1 MELRKVFALRGP
13 NIWANFSVLEAW
25 VDLGPWKDS
34 PSDSM
39 PGFNDRLM
47 AWLPTMIEHR
57 CGIGERGGFFQRLRT
72 GTYLA
77 HILEHVTLELQT
89 LAGSDVG
96 YGKARELLGEGYY
109 KVAVEYEVEELAR
122 AALETGRRLLM
133 AAILDQS
140 FDVEAEVVLLR
151 KVYQKHSLG
160 PSTKAIVDAAAA
172 RGIPWR
178 RLNTGSLVQ
187 FGHGVKQRRIVAAQT
202 DRTGAVAEEI
212 AQDKDLTRDLLS
224 AAGIPIPCGRPVDDA
239 ADAQAAAEEIGL
251 PVVVKPRFGNQ
262 GRGVAV
268 NLRTLEQVAAAYVAA
283 CEESSNIVVE
293 KFAPGDDF
301 RVLVVGDRVIA
312 AAKRVPAQVFGD
324 GNRSISQLID
334 EVNRDPRRGEDHA
347 TSLSKIKI
355 DAVAMGVLAEQG
367 YMPDSV
373 PAAGTKVVIRRNAN
387 LSTGGTAEDVTDLIH
402 PQVAARCI
410 EAARVIGLD
419 IAGIDVVA
427 GDISVP
433 LEAQSGVIVEVNA
446 APGLRMHVEPS
457 SGKPQPVG
465 DAIVTLMYGPA
476 SSSGTGDDGRIPTVA
491 VTGTNGKTTVTR
503 LIAHMFARSG
513 LNVGMTCTDGIY
525 IGGRRIDNGD
535 CSGPKSARNVL
546 ANPTV
551 EAAVLETARG
561 GILREGLGFD
571 RCNVAV
577 VTNIADGDHLGIAGI
592 DTPEQIAT
600 VKRTIVDV
608 VGPKGYAV
616 LNADDPLTF
625 AMAEKC
631 KGGSIY
637 FTRKTD
643 LAAIGDHLAKGGR
656 AVFVREGEI
665 ICREGQVETVVAG
678 LDEVPLTHGGMI
690 GFQVENALAAVAAA
704 WGLELPWDVV
714 RDALATFASDMQ
726 MCPGRFNLLK
736 IGEATVVVDYGHN
749 PSALV
754 ALIDAIEEMPHERRI
769 AVYSAAGDRRDVD
782 MIRQGELLGDAF
794 DVVILYEDHYLRGRN
809 PGDIIRLFREGAD
822 RGSRVDEVH
831 DLQGATKSL
840 QKALQIARPGD
851 LLLLQADCIDET
863 MEFMRRFL
871 ADQTPGREVN
881 LLEALTALSDAV
893 IPSA

>member
-47 AWLPTMIEHR
+47 AWLPSMIEHR

-89 LAGSDVG
+89 LAGSDCG
-96 YGKARELLGEGYY
+96 YGKARESLGEGYY
-109 KVAVEYEVEELAR
+109 KVAIEYEVEELAR
-122 AALETGRRLLM
+122 AAIETGRRLLL
-133 AAILDQS
+133 ACIHDQP
-140 FDVEAEVVLLR
+140 FDVDAEVAALR
-151 KVYQKHSLG
+151 KVYQKYALG

-178 RLNTGSLVQ
+178 RLNGGSLVQ
-187 FGHGVKQRRIVAAQT
+187 FGHGVKQRRIIAAQT

-224 AAGIPIPCGRPVDDA
+224 AAGIPIPYGRPVDDA
-239 ADAQAAAEEIGL
+239 ADARAAAEEIGL

-268 NLRTLEQVAAAYVAA
+268 NLRTLDQVTAAYAAAY
-283 CEESSNIVVE
+283 EESSNIVVE
-293 KFAPGDDF
+293 KFAPGEDY

-324 GNRSISQLID
+324 GARTIQQLID
-334 EVNRDPRRGEDHA
+334 EVNRDPRRGDDHA

-355 DAVAMGVLAEQG
+355 DAVALGVLAEQG
-367 YMPDSV
+367 YTADSV
-373 PAAGTKVVIRRNAN
+373 PPAGTKVVIRRNAN
-387 LSTGGTAEDVTDLIH
+387 LSTGGTAEDVTELVH
-402 PQVAARCI
+402 PQLAARCI

-465 DAIVTLMYGPA
+465 DAIISLMYGRQA
-476 SSSGTGDDGRIPTVA
+476 DGTFDDGRIPTAA

-503 LIAHMFARSG
+503 LIAHMFARQG
-513 LNVGMTCTDGIY
+513 KNVGMTCTDGIY

-592 DTPEQIAT
+592 DTPEQIAN

-631 KGGSIY
+631 KGGTIY

-643 LAAIGDHLAKGGR
+643 LAAIGEHLAKGGR
-656 AVFVREGEI
+656 AVIVRDGNI
-665 ICREGQVETVVAG
+665 ICREGQTETVVVSV
-678 LDEVPLTHGGMI
+678 DEVPLTHGGLI

-704 WGLELPWDVV
+704 WALELPWGVV
-714 RDALATFASDMQ
+714 RDALASFASDMQ

-782 MIRQGELLGDAF
+782 MIRQGELLGEAF

-822 RGSRVDEVH
+822 RGARVDEVH
-831 DLQGATKSL
+831 ELQGATKSL

-863 MEFMRRFL
+863 MEFMRHYL
-871 ADQTPGREVN
+871 AEQSPGREVN
-881 LLEALTALSDAV
+881 LLEALSALSAAV